1 MWVHPTGRELR
12 DNKQD
17 QIFFEWVLSHGAR
30 VLSHGDNPF
39 FADQLNVP
47 HGVNLMAN
55 TSILGAALP
64 LAPVTLLFGPAVSVL
79 VLLTLGPA
87 GTATAW
93 YLVLSREV
101 ARTRLAAVLGG
112 AFCGFAPGMVS
123 QATGHPNISGQF
135 VLPFIVLAVLRL
147 RSAVRP
153 ASTGALLGLLVVYQ
167 AFLNE
172 ELLFLT
178 ALALGV
184 CGLGWRRRL
193 AGAARPLRIGL
204 AVAAAVAVPLLAY
217 PLAVQFFGPQAYHGL
232 SHWTDYFGADLL
244 SYPAYPQQSVAGS
257 VAGAD
262 AVSQGPTEQNSFF
275 GWGLCLFAV
284 LAVCWWRW
292 EDPRIPRLALAAAVF
307 AALSLGRVVLVRQ
320 QLFLHLPGPW
330 WLVSRLPLFDSVV
343 PTRLALVVT
352 TLLGILLAV
361 IVDAR
366 AGDARAGDA
375 RAGTDR
381 MTLALVAVALVPLV
395 PVPLRTVPAE
405 PLPRFVASGDWRRY
419 VPSGGTLL
427 VAPFGG
433 KAALSAMRWQIRAD
447 LGFRIAGGY
456 FLGPVHGR
464 TGDKGRIGPPASATS
479 GLLDAHADWAHPP
492 VVDPAR
498 RDAVRAE
505 LRDWR
510 VDAVVL
516 ADRQPD
522 RAAIAATVEQVL
534 GPGEHVDDVT
544 VWSVR

>member
-1 MWVHPTGRELR
+1 MWTKRLGRARSADLTVVAWYLAGSVYLFAGMWVHPTGRELR

-93 YLVLSREV
+93 YLVLSREIV
-101 ARTRLAAVLGG
+101 RTRLAA
-112 AFCGFAPGMVS
+112 
-123 QATGHPNISGQF
+123 
-135 VLPFIVLAVLRL
+135 
-147 RSAVRP
+147 
-153 ASTGALLGLLVVYQ
+153 
-167 AFLNE
+167 
-172 ELLFLT
+172 
-178 ALALGV
+178 
-184 CGLGWRRRL
+184 
-193 AGAARPLRIGL
+193 
-204 AVAAAVAVPLLAY
+204 AAAVAVPLLAY

-352 TLLGILLAV
+352 TLLGILFAV
-361 IVDAR
+361 IVDR
-366 AGDARAGDA
+366 AGA
-375 RAGTDR
+375 DR
-381 MTLALVAVALVPLV
+381 RPMTLALVAVAL
-395 PVPLRTVPAE
+395 VPLRTVPAE

-419 VPSGGTLL
+419 VPPGGTLL

-433 KAALSAMRWQIRAD
+433 TA
-447 LGFRIAGGY
+447 
-456 FLGPVHGR
+456 
-464 TGDKGRIGPPASATS
+464 
-479 GLLDAHADWAHPP
+479 
-492 VVDPAR
+492 
-498 RDAVRAE
+498 
-505 LRDWR
+505 
-510 VDAVVL
+510 
-516 ADRQPD
+516 
-522 RAAIAATVEQVL
+522 
-534 GPGEHVDDVT
+534 
-544 VWSVR
+544 